1 MTSNDVFPYAMN
13 AFVMN
18 LTLATPHF
26 DWGTDGLVLW
36 IEELDAVD
44 NLASQMDAVLNRVAF
59 AIELQTGW
67 DHRTDSNTYHPLYGY
82 GLLLRDAR
90 GGWNAIR
97 TDASGHFIELIP
109 LEEFDYEIAYD
120 KVMWLD

>member
-1 MTSNDVFPYAMN
+1 MN

-18 LTLATPHF
+18 LTPAAPHF

-36 IEELDAVD
+36 IEELDATD
-44 NLASQMDAVLNRVAF
+44 SLTGQLDAVLNRVAF

-67 DHRTDSNTYHPLYGY
+67 DHRTDRHTYHPLYGY
-82 GLLLRDAR
+82 RLLLRDSY
-90 GGWNAIR
+90 GGWHAIR
-97 TDASGHFIELIP
+97 TDGAGRFLDLIP